1 MEEKKEKRLLRVE
14 LDDDVKKVS
23 VTGMNSDE
31 KVVMRQEL
39 SEDDLEL
46 VTGGSDVFNFESYDE
61 TTGAR
66 GAWRFCKVD
75 EQPLDTIKEEVGC
88 SALLSITTEVLTSGQ
103 TSRPSFIPPPTS
115 Y

>member
-39 SEDDLEL
+39 SEDEL
-46 VTGGSDVFNFESYDE
+46 DQATGGL
-61 TTGAR
+61 R
-66 GAWRFCKVD
+66 G
-75 EQPLDTIKEEVGC
+75 
-88 SALLSITTEVLTSGQ
+88 GQ
-103 TSRPSFIPPPTS
+103 MRVIPTCGFD
-115 Y
+115 

>member
-46 VTGGSDVFNFESYDE
+46 VTGGSDVFYLESYDE

-66 GAWRFCKVD
+66 GAKRTCKVD
-75 EQPLDTIKEEVGC
+75 EQPLDTKEGVDG
-88 SALLSITTEVLTSGQ
+88 SALSITDGALTSGRQ
-103 TSRPSFIPPPTS
+103 TSRSSFIPPLTS

>member
-46 VTGGSDVFNFESYDE
+46 VTGGSDVFYFESYDE

-66 GAWRFCKVD
+66 GAKRVCKVD
-75 EQPLDTIKEEVGC
+75 ELNTIKEEVGGP
-88 SALLSITTEVLTSGQ
+88 ALSITTEVLTSGQ
-103 TSRPSFIPPPTS
+103 TSSLSSFTSLTS